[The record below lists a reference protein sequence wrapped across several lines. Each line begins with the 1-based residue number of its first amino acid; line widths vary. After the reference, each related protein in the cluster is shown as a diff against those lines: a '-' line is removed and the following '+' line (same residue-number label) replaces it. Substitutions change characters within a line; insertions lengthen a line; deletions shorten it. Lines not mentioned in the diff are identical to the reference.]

1 MIAAVMLFLFDEEFV
16 APAPPASASFSRAE
30 SFSSSPEVSLFS
42 GALLSVVAGTAV
54 AFPPL
59 LPSSTGM
66 SLVRGVVSS
75 DLLFMSSIG

>member
-1 MIAAVMLFLFDEEFV
+1 MIAAVMLFLFEEEFV
-16 APAPPASASFSRAE
+16 PPPPAPPASASFSRAD

-42 GALLSVVAGTAV
+42 GALFSVVAGAAV

-75 DLLFMSSIG
+75 DLLFI